1 MNYGMSHIQRA
12 KFVDAIIIEHIIKKS
27 SISSI
32 TSKGRA
38 GMRIAIMG
46 SGGVGGYFGAKLA
59 RAGCDVTFI
68 ARGTH
73 LEAMQKH
80 GLMVESKAGNIQV
93 EAPQVTDDPASIGK
107 VDLVLFGVKLW
118 DTEAAAKSIVPLVG
132 PQTAVVSFQNGVQKD
147 EQLRAVVGDNAV
159 VGGVCYIAAT
169 IARPGVIQHSG
180 AMQKLVFG
188 EYGNKGATRTQAF
201 LEACKK
207 AGIDAEVSAD
217 IRRATW
223 EKFVFLVGLSATTAT
238 MRVPVGTVRTNPRAR
253 AMLLDAMKEVVAVGR
268 AEGVALAE
276 DFADNRLAFC
286 DSLPPEMNASMRNDL
301 ERGNRLEVEWLSGD
315 VVARGQ
321 RLGVPTPVNR
331 TVYDILGVH
340 AQGRSGA

>member
-1 MNYGMSHIQRA
+1 
-12 KFVDAIIIEHIIKKS
+12 
-27 SISSI
+27 
-32 TSKGRA
+32 
-38 GMRIAIMG
+38 MRIAIMG
-46 SGGVGGYFGAKLA
+46 SGGVGGYFGARLA

-68 ARGTH
+68 ARGAH
-73 LEAMQKH
+73 LEAMQKS
-80 GLMVESKAGNIQV
+80 GLLVESKAGNIHI
-93 EAPQVTDDPASIGK
+93 ESPKVTSDPRSIGK

-118 DTEAAAKSIVPLVG
+118 DTETAARAIIPLVG
-132 PQTAVVSFQNGVQKD
+132 PQTAIVSFQNGVQKD
-147 EQLRAVVGDNAV
+147 ELLRSIVGDNAV
-159 VGGVCYIAAT
+159 MGGVCYIAAT

-188 EYGNKGATRTQAF
+188 EYGDKGATRTQAF
-201 LEACKK
+201 LEACKQ

-238 MRVPVGTVRTNPRAR
+238 MRAPVGTVRANPRAR
-253 AMLLDAMKEVVAVGR
+253 AMLLDAMREVVAVGR

-321 RLGVPTPVNR
+321 RLGVPTPINR
-331 TVYDILGVH
+331 TVYDILAVH
-340 AQGRSGA
+340 AQGRSGT